1 MIDSISIKN
10 VATFD
15 SSDHKLDNL
24 DSFNFIFGSNGSGKT
39 TISRVLANPDLYKD
53 SVIVWKNNVR
63 LSCAVY
69 NVDFV
74 RENFSV
80 ESEMPGIFTLGKEE
94 KDTKEK
100 IKDLKSKIEDLDKK
114 IEDKQKLLYGEGDI
128 SGKKEELNKLKKEI
142 IDIVWLQKQKYE
154 DTPIRP
160 ALEGVLN
167 SKEKFFDKIF
177 EFYEK
182 HDNKLITYQKLE
194 EQARSVFSKNI
205 TKIEKINNID
215 FAALNKLESSDI
227 LSKKIIG
234 KEDVDIGGLIKKLD
248 NSDWVKKGV
257 DYLDKSD
264 NICPFCQRP
273 LIKDFRLKL
282 EEYFDETYSFDI
294 EAVKE
299 LKRKYSDLSK
309 HITEELNSIIKR
321 ELDMLDNSVLV
332 NQIELLNKIF
342 EENIRKIEQKAITP
356 SAIISIDAT
365 DEIIENIQ
373 HTLNLANEKIQNH
386 NNMVERIGDE
396 RIRVKNEVWCFLA
409 NEVKVDIERYN
420 RNKDHLISEIGKLE
434 KEINSFKVS
443 KKESEDIIKE
453 IQAHLTSVI
462 PTKDLINE
470 WLDEFGFKNFRLETG
485 QDEHSYSIVRSD
497 GSLVKDTLSEGERN
511 FITFLYFY
519 ASLRGNKDYPGDIYP
534 KVVVIDDPVSS
545 LDSDVLFIV
554 STLIR
559 RLIWS
564 ISNEDKN
571 TNIKQLF
578 VLTHNLYFY
587 KEVTFNRNLPAGSK
601 SKIKFW
607 VVRKHKDFS
616 NIINYKKNPIKSTYQ
631 LLWDEVKAAK
641 ENPALAEQSSL
652 GNTMRK
658 ILEYYFNFYGNIEL
672 SKLPLQFDGDDRL
685 LVRSL
690 LSWVNDSSHSEFI
703 DDLSYTLPMDDAIE
717 RYLLIFE
724 RIFDKTGHSVHYKT
738 MMKIND

>member
-10 VATFD
+10 VATFN

-94 KDTKEK
+94 KDTKGK

-154 DTPIRP
+154 NTPIRP

-194 EQARSVFSKNI
+194 EQARSVFGKNI

-215 FAALNKLESSDI
+215 FAALNKLETSDI

-321 ELDMLDNSVLV
+321 ELDMLDNSVLLP
-332 NQIELLNKIF
+332 QIELLNKIF

-365 DEIIENIQ
+365 NEIIQNIQ

-386 NNMVERIGDE
+386 NNMVECIGDE
-396 RIRVKNEVWCFLA
+396 RIRVKNDVWCFLV

-420 RNKDHLISEIGKLE
+420 RNKDQLNSEIGKLE
-434 KEINSFKVS
+434 REINSFKVS

-453 IQAHLTSVI
+453 LQAHLTSVI
-462 PTKDLINE
+462 PTKNLING

-485 QDEHSYSIVRSD
+485 QDEHSYSIVRSN
-497 GSLVKDTLSEGERN
+497 GSPVKDTLSEGERN

-519 ASLRGNKDYPGDIYP
+519 ASLRGNKDYTGDIFP

-554 STLIR
+554 STLVR

-587 KEVTFNRNLPAGSK
+587 KEVTFDRNLPAGSK

-607 VVRKHKDFS
+607 VVRKHEDFS
-616 NIINYKKNPIKSTYQ
+616 NIINYEKNPIKSTYQ
-631 LLWDEVKAAK
+631 LLWDEVKAAE
-641 ENPALAEQSSL
+641 ENPSLAEQSSL
-652 GNTMRK
+652 GNTMRR
-658 ILEYYFNFYGNIEL
+658 ILEYYFNFYGNIALNEI
-672 SKLPLQFDGDDRL
+672 PLKFDSDER
-685 LVRSL
+685 VIAKSL
-690 LSWVNDSSHSEFI
+690 LSWINDSSHSNF
-703 DDLSYTLPMDDAIE
+703 DDLSYTPPMSDAVE
-717 RYLLIFE
+717 RYLSIFKK
-724 RIFDKTGHSVHYKT
+724 IFKGSGHLPHYKT
-738 MMKIND
+738 MMKIDD

>member
-10 VATFD
+10 VATFN

-94 KDTKEK
+94 KDTKGK

-154 DTPIRP
+154 NTPIRP

-194 EQARSVFSKNI
+194 EQARSVFGKNI

-215 FAALNKLESSDI
+215 FAALNKLETSDI

-321 ELDMLDNSVLV
+321 ELDMLDNSVLLP
-332 NQIELLNKIF
+332 QIELLNKIF

-365 DEIIENIQ
+365 NEIIQNIQ

-386 NNMVERIGDE
+386 NNMVECIGDE
-396 RIRVKNEVWCFLA
+396 RIRVKNDVWCFLV

-420 RNKDHLISEIGKLE
+420 RNKDQLNSEIGKLE
-434 KEINSFKVS
+434 REINSFKVS

-453 IQAHLTSVI
+453 LQAHLTSVI
-462 PTKDLINE
+462 PTKNLING

-485 QDEHSYSIVRSD
+485 QDEHSYSIVRSN
-497 GSLVKDTLSEGERN
+497 GSPVKDTLSEGERN

-519 ASLRGNKDYPGDIYP
+519 ASLRGNKDYTGDIFP

-554 STLIR
+554 STLVR

-587 KEVTFNRNLPAGSK
+587 KEVTFDRNLPAGSK

-616 NIINYKKNPIKSTYQ
+616 NIINYEKNPIKSTYQ
-631 LLWDEVKAAK
+631 LLWDEVKAAE
-641 ENPALAEQSSL
+641 ENPSLAEQSSL
-652 GNTMRK
+652 GNTMRR
-658 ILEYYFNFYGNIEL
+658 ILEYYFNFYGNIALNEI
-672 SKLPLQFDGDDRL
+672 PLKFDSDER
-685 LVRSL
+685 VIAKSL
-690 LSWVNDSSHSEFI
+690 LSWINDSSHSNF
-703 DDLSYTLPMDDAIE
+703 DDLSYTPPMSDAVE
-717 RYLLIFE
+717 RYLSIFKK
-724 RIFDKTGHSVHYKT
+724 IFKGSGHLPHYKT
-738 MMKIND
+738 MMKIDD